1 MESIQ
6 RKTPRVSKS
15 ESQFQSELIKWL
27 KKQGCFVWKC
37 QQNATT
43 QKGVA
48 DLFICKEGWYGWLE
62 VKKSRGA
69 RLRPGQKE
77 FIEKM
82 DEWSYAKIVYP
93 ENVEEVKAELG
104 EILK

>member
-6 RKTPRVSKS
+6 RKTPKVSKS
-15 ESQFQSELIKWL
+15 ESQFQSELVKWL
-27 KKQGCFVWKC
+27 KAQGCFVWKC

-48 DLFICKEGWYGWLE
+48 DLFFCKEGFYGWLE
-62 VKKSRGA
+62 VKRSRTA

-82 DEWSYAKIVYP
+82 NGWSWAKIIYP
-93 ENVEEVKAELG
+93 ENAEAIKQELKEV
-104 EILK
+104 LK